1 MGKYLPAKK
10 VKYMKKGDILI
21 KDGKISRI
29 GEDLSQ
35 YIGEE
40 EVIEAKGLLIFPGFI
55 EAHCHLGLHEEGNN
69 GAGNGTNEAS
79 EPITPQMRAIDG
91 INPFDGGFQ
100 SARRAG
106 VTTAVIGPGSANVI
120 GGQFC
125 RCKNKWN
132 MY

>member
-1 MGKYLPAKK
+1 MLIRNGKIFTCEEGKIYE
-10 VKYMKKGDILI
+10 KGDILI

-40 EVIEAKGLLIFPGFI
+40 EVIDAKGLLIFPGFI

-79 EPITPQMRAIDG
+79 EPITPQMRAID
-91 INPFDGGFQ
+91 
-100 SARRAG
+100 
-106 VTTAVIGPGSANVI
+106 
-120 GGQFC
+120 
-125 RCKNKWN
+125 
-132 MY
+132 